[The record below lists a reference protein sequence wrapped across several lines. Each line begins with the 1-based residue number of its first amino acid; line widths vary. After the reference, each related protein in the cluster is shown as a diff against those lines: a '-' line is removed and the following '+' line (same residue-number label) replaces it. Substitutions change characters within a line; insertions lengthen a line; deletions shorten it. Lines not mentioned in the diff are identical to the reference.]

1 MFIHIYGEQRCMG
14 AGLSC
19 DAALALSHVKVFV
32 AVSSLQTG
40 TVTAGKAAL
49 VTGSSFDAQKP
60 NKVGVQV
67 SRQFHMPHTFSVRPA
82 IKKLCF
88 KTCMPDAFS
97 SLEIQDF
104 DAKCGNQALKLLT
117 ASVTCVSRPP
127 PQLQLKS
134 MFAVTSP
141 NGQR

>member
-14 AGLSC
+14 AGLSS
-19 DAALALSHVKVFV
+19 DADLALSHVKVFV

-49 VTGSSFDAQKP
+49 VTGSKI

-88 KTCMPDAFS
+88 KTRMPDAFS
-97 SLEIQDF
+97 SLGIQDF
-104 DAKCGNQALKLLT
+104 DAKCGNRALKLLT
-117 ASVTCVSRPP
+117 ASVTCVSRPL

-134 MFAVTSP
+134 MFTVTSP

>member
-14 AGLSC
+14 AGLSS
-19 DAALALSHVKVFV
+19 DADLALSHVKVFV

-67 SRQFHMPHTFSVRPA
+67 SRQFHMPHTFSVCPA

-88 KTCMPDAFS
+88 KRVCLMLLAVWAFR
-97 SLEIQDF
+97 I
-104 DAKCGNQALKLLT
+104 LT
-117 ASVTCVSRPP
+117 QNAAIR
-127 PQLQLKS
+127 
-134 MFAVTSP
+134 
-141 NGQR
+141 R

>member
-49 VTGSSFDAQKP
+49 VTGSETKQGRST
-60 NKVGVQV
+60 GVKAV
-67 SRQFHMPHTFSVRPA
+67 SH
-82 IKKLCF
+82 
-88 KTCMPDAFS
+88 
-97 SLEIQDF
+97 
-104 DAKCGNQALKLLT
+104 
-117 ASVTCVSRPP
+117 ASY
-127 PQLQLKS
+127 
-134 MFAVTSP
+134 F
-141 NGQR
+141 